1 MSNSAFVVT
10 PRQAIPPH
18 HRSSSTVRWLAILLL
33 VVAGAL
39 IFLVIDQRRGGGTR
53 AAGPSPSS
61 WEPHQVAIP
70 KDLGADEQAT
80 IAVFENASKSVVH
93 ITSIDSHRDR
103 FNMDVMDIPQGTG
116 TGFVWDSEG
125 HIVTNFHV
133 IQQGNVAKVT
143 LADGSVYDAA
153 IVGSAPDKDLAVLRI
168 NDAGARAKL
177 SGLAVGGSST
187 LRVGQKV
194 LAIGNPFGFDQTLT
208 SGVISGLGRE
218 IKSVTGRPIYDV
230 IQTDAAINPGNSGGP
245 LLDSHGNLIG
255 VNTAIYSPS
264 GAYAGIGFAVPVD
277 TVNSIV
283 PQIIK
288 TNGKL
293 ARPGLGI
300 AIMSDQQAQKMRV
313 KGVIIQQ
320 VQPGSAAARAGLEGV
335 RRDATGRFAMGD
347 VIVEVDGTAITGQN
361 ELFKSLDRHQ
371 VGDTVK
377 VKVRRGTDERE
388 VEVTLQAI
396 PQ

>member
-1 MSNSAFVVT
+1 M
-10 PRQAIPPH
+10 
-18 HRSSSTVRWLAILLL
+18 WLAILLL

-39 IFLVIDQRRGGGTR
+39 IYLVIDQKTSEPSR
-53 AAGPSPSS
+53 AGGPSPAAF
-61 WEPHQVAIP
+61 EPHQVAIP

-80 IAVFENASKSVVH
+80 IAVFENASRSVVH
-93 ITSIDSHRDR
+93 ITSIESHRDR
-103 FNMDVMDIPQGTG
+103 FNMDVMDIPQGVG
-116 TGFVWDSEG
+116 TGFVWDGEG

-133 IQQGNVAKVT
+133 VAQGNSAKVT
-143 LADGSVYDAA
+143 LSDGSVYDAT

-168 NDAGARAKL
+168 ADAGVRSKL
-177 SGLAVGGSST
+177 TGLSVGSSAA

-208 SGVISGLGRE
+208 TGVISGLGRE
-218 IKSVTGRPIYDV
+218 IKSLTGRPISDV

-255 VNTAIYSPS
+255 VNTAIFSPS

-293 ARPGLGI
+293 ERPGMGI
-300 AIMSDQQAQKMRV
+300 AIMNDQTARKMRIS
-313 KGVIIQQ
+313 GVVIQQ
-320 VQPGSAAARAGLEGV
+320 VSPGSAAERAGMVGL
-335 RRDATGRFAMGD
+335 RRDATGRTVVGD
-347 VIVEVDGTAITGQN
+347 IIVGIDGTPVTGQYD
-361 ELFKSLDRHQ
+361 LFKALETHQ
-371 VGDTVK
+371 VGDRIK
-377 VKVRRGTDERE
+377 VKVRRDGSERE

>member
-1 MSNSAFVVT
+1 MSHSPVVVT
-10 PRQAIPPH
+10 PRPNP
-18 HRSSSTVRWLAILLL
+18 SGTVRWLAILLL

-39 IFLVIDQRRGGGTR
+39 IYLVVDQRRARTGGVS
-53 AAGPSPSS
+53 APPASS
-61 WEPHQVAIP
+61 FEPRPVVMP
-70 KDLGADEQAT
+70 KDLGADEEAT

-93 ITSIDSHRDR
+93 ITSIESHRDR

-116 TGFVWDSEG
+116 TGFVWDGAG

-133 IQQGNVAKVT
+133 IQQGNTAKVT
-143 LADGSVYDAA
+143 LADGTVYDAK
-153 IVGSAPDKDLAVLRI
+153 IVGAAPDKDLAVLRI
-168 NDAGARAKL
+168 EDPSVTAKL
-177 SGLAVGGSST
+177 APLSVGASSG

-208 SGVISGLGRE
+208 TGVISGLGRE

-277 TVNSIV
+277 TINSIV

-288 TNGKL
+288 TNGRL
-293 ARPGLGI
+293 ERPGLGI
-300 AIMSDQQAQKMRV
+300 AIGTDQFAQKYGV
-313 KGVIIQQ
+313 QGVIVMQ
-320 VQPGSAAARAGLEGV
+320 VQPGSAADHAGLRGME
-335 RRDATGRFAMGD
+335 RDASGRVALGD
-347 VIVEVDGTAITGQN
+347 VIVELDGAPVTSQN
-361 ELFKSLDRHQ
+361 DLFKTLDHHA

-377 VKVRRGTDERE
+377 LKLKRGSDVRAAQ
-388 VEVTLQAI
+388 VTLQAI

>member
-1 MSNSAFVVT
+1 MSHSPVVVT
-10 PRQAIPPH
+10 HRPQPP
-18 HRSSSTVRWLAILLL
+18 SGTVRWLAILLL

-39 IFLVIDQRRGGGTR
+39 IYLVIDQRRART
-53 AAGPSPSS
+53 PSS
-61 WEPHQVAIP
+61 GTPPASSFAPRPVVMP
-70 KDLGADEQAT
+70 KDLGADEEAT
-80 IAVFENASKSVVH
+80 INVFENASKSVVH
-93 ITSIDSHRDR
+93 ITSIESHRDR

-116 TGFVWDSEG
+116 TGFVWDDAG

-133 IQQGNVAKVT
+133 IQQGNTAKVT
-143 LADGSVYDAA
+143 LSDGSVFDAK
-153 IVGSAPDKDLAVLRI
+153 IVGAAPDKDLAVLRI
-168 NDAGARAKL
+168 DDTAVKAKL
-177 SGLAVGGSST
+177 VPLSVGSSSG

-208 SGVISGLGRE
+208 TGVISGLGRE

-288 TNGKL
+288 TRGKL

-300 AIMSDQQAQKMRV
+300 AIGTDQFAQKYGV
-313 KGVIIQQ
+313 QGVIVMN
-320 VQPGSAAARAGLEGV
+320 VQAGSAADKAGLRGMQ
-335 RRDATGRFAMGD
+335 RDASGRVALGD
-347 VIVEVDGTAITGQN
+347 VIVELDGTPVTSQN
-361 ELFKSLDRHQ
+361 DLFKTLDRHQ
-371 VGDTVK
+371 VGDAVKMK
-377 VKVRRGTDERE
+377 VKRGGDVREA
-388 VEVTLQAI
+388 EVTLQAI

>member
-1 MSNSAFVVT
+1 M
-10 PRQAIPPH
+10 PPH
-18 HRSSSTVRWLAILLL
+18 HRASTTVRWLAILLL

-39 IFLVIDQRRGGGTR
+39 IFLVIDQRNQRHQG
-53 AAGPSPSS
+53 APPGPSAQA

-93 ITSIDSHRDR
+93 ITSIESHRDR

-116 TGFVWDSEG
+116 TGFVWDAEG

-133 IQQGNVAKVT
+133 IQQGNLAKVT
-143 LADGSVYDAA
+143 LSDGSVHDAT

-168 NDAGARAKL
+168 TDGAAHAKL
-177 SGLAVGGSST
+177 RGLQVGGSSS

-208 SGVISGLGRE
+208 TGVISGLGRE
-218 IKSVTGRPIYDV
+218 IKSVTGRPISDV

-300 AIMSDQQAQKMRV
+300 AIMTDQIAQKNRV
-313 KGVIIQQ
+313 QGVIIQQ
-320 VQPGSAAARAGLEGV
+320 VSPGSAAARAGLEGV
-335 RRDATGRFAMGD
+335 RRDTNGRFAIGD
-347 VIVEVDGTAITGQN
+347 VIIEVDGQKIVGQSD
-361 ELFKSLDRHQ
+361 LFKALDRHQ
-371 VGDTVK
+371 VGDTIK
-377 VKVRRGTDERE
+377 VKVRRGTAERE

>member
-1 MSNSAFVVT
+1 MSNSPFVVT
-10 PRQAIPPH
+10 HRPQHPFSQPPSN
-18 HRSSSTVRWLAILLL
+18 RPSTIVRWLAILLL

-39 IFLVIDQRRGGGTR
+39 IYLVIDQRRVRSQGGPP
-53 AAGPSPSS
+53 ASS
-61 WEPHQVAIP
+61 YQPHEVIIP

-80 IAVFENASKSVVH
+80 IDVFDNASKSVVH
-93 ITSIDSHRDR
+93 ITSIDSHKDR
-103 FNMDVMDIPQGTG
+103 FSMDVTDIPQGTG
-116 TGFVWDSEG
+116 SGFVWDTSG

-133 IQQGNVAKVT
+133 IQQGNTAKVT
-143 LADGSVYDAA
+143 LADGSVYDAH

-168 NDAGARAKL
+168 DAGSKL
-177 SGLAVGGSST
+177 RELKVGSST
-187 LRVGQKV
+187 NLRVGQKV

-208 SGVISGLGRE
+208 TGVISGLGRE
-218 IKSVTGRPIYDV
+218 IKSITNRPIYDV

-245 LLDSHGNLIG
+245 LLDSQGNLIG

-277 TVNSIV
+277 TVNAIV

-293 ARPGLGI
+293 TRPGLGI
-300 AIMSDQQAQKMRV
+300 AIVADRIAQKMGIS
-313 KGVIIQQ
+313 GVIIQQ
-320 VQPGSAAARAGLEGV
+320 VQPGSAADRAGLQGV
-335 RRDATGRFAMGD
+335 QTDASGRQAPGD
-347 VIVEVDGTAITGQN
+347 VLIGVDGAPVVNQVD
-361 ELFKSLDRHQ
+361 LFKALDRHV
-371 VGDTVK
+371 VGDKVAVRVK
-377 VKVRRGTDERE
+377 RGSAERE

>member
-1 MSNSAFVVT
+1 M
-10 PRQAIPPH
+10 
-18 HRSSSTVRWLAILLL
+18 
-33 VVAGAL
+33 
-39 IFLVIDQRRGGGTR
+39 
-53 AAGPSPSS
+53 
-61 WEPHQVAIP
+61 P
-70 KDLGADEQAT
+70 KDLGADEEAT
-80 IAVFENASKSVVH
+80 INVFENASKSVVH
-93 ITSIDSHRDR
+93 ITSIESHRDR

-116 TGFVWDSEG
+116 TGFVWDDAG

-133 IQQGNVAKVT
+133 IQQGNTSKVT
-143 LADGSVYDAA
+143 LGDGSVFEAK
-153 IVGSAPDKDLAVLRI
+153 IVGAAPDKDLAVLRI
-168 NDAGARAKL
+168 EDPAVKGKLRPLSVGAS
-177 SGLAVGGSST
+177 SG

-208 SGVISGLGRE
+208 TGVISGLGRE

-288 TNGKL
+288 TRGKL

-300 AIMSDQQAQKMRV
+300 AIGTDQFAQKYGV
-313 KGVIIQQ
+313 QGVIVMN
-320 VQPGSAAARAGLEGV
+320 VQAGSAADKAGLQGMQ
-335 RRDATGRFAMGD
+335 RDASGRVALGD
-347 VIVEVDGTAITGQN
+347 VIVELDGTPVTSQN
-361 ELFKSLDRHQ
+361 DLFKTLDRHQ

-377 VKVRRGTDERE
+377 MKVKRGGDVREA
-388 VEVTLQAI
+388 EVTLQAI